1 MIPQSRKYW
10 WTLWLL
16 NLQAPGEIWRGL
28 KCRLNSGWA
37 GLIRQGSGGSMAEY
51 AILICGIALAILV
64 LLQAF
69 GGAINKVYQDLVDT
83 LSLAH

>member
-16 NLQAPGEIWRGL
+16 SLLAPREIWRAL
-28 KCRLNSGWA
+28 KYRLSSGWA
-37 GLIRQGSGGSMAEY
+37 GLIQQESGASMAEY

-64 LLQAF
+64 LLQQV
-69 GGAINKVYQDLVDT
+69 GSNINRIYLYVVDT
-83 LSLAH
+83 LATVH

>member
-1 MIPQSRKYW
+1 MITQSRKHW

-16 NLQAPGEIWRGL
+16 RLLAPREIWRAL

-37 GLIRQGSGGSMAEY
+37 GLIRQESGASMAEY

-64 LLQAF
+64 LLQAV
-69 GGAINKVYQDLVDT
+69 GSAINQVYLYVVDT
-83 LSLAH
+83 LTPVH